1 MPIEKELYMNC
12 CASSNGTEENDKK
25 KGRKDGRPSYSC
37 SDHTFSLHILELYP
51 CRRDNPPFTHCLS
64 QPRGRDIAP
73 SIRCHSPVR
82 LANNNNILNTNDC
95 YYKYF
100 SSSSSSSSLFHI
112 FSFFVLSL
120 ILSDFENT
128 HTLSSSSSVLVH
140 ELLSSYYNHYTQS
153 VQSWCCVAIFNNN
166 ITCVLWLLCGIL

>member
-25 KGRKDGRPSYSC
+25 KGRKEGRPSYSC

-100 SSSSSSSSLFHI
+100 SSSSSSSLFHI
-112 FSFFVLSL
+112 FSFCSFAHIVRFWKHTHFLLLHLFLFMSYFYPTIITILRVSRVGVAWLFL
-120 ILSDFENT
+120 IIIL
-128 HTLSSSSSVLVH
+128 LVF
-140 ELLSSYYNHYTQS
+140 YDYCVVFYN
-153 VQSWCCVAIFNNN
+153 
-166 ITCVLWLLCGIL
+166 